1 MRCSFDFYHSIVLTD
16 LQSGTT
22 SGGETLQS
30 GIISLEEFCWLHV
43 SHQIVYLGIKFL
55 FFTVPSDC
63 FMFITHPKSK
73 PGWAMELLSRLLQRQ
88 APTQYF
94 QEKQIDYEGSTTSW
108 LIIRK
113 YLPKQLTSLVNLS
126 LHVESAILKMGKLQQ
141 YCYFKVD
148 PYLVCKLNLDQMMLS
163 IYLAVQSYV
172 HGYYNCYR
180 YCIICYIV

>member
-1 MRCSFDFYHSIVLTD
+1 
-16 LQSGTT
+16 
-22 SGGETLQS
+22 
-30 GIISLEEFCWLHV
+30 
-43 SHQIVYLGIKFL
+43 
-55 FFTVPSDC
+55 
-63 FMFITHPKSK
+63 
-73 PGWAMELLSRLLQRQ
+73 MELLSRLLQRQ

-113 YLPKQLTSLVNLS
+113 YLPKHEGAYRCVATDESGKAFTSCRECYS
-126 LHVESAILKMGKLQQ
+126 IKMGKLQQ

-148 PYLVCKLNLDQMMLS
+148 PYPVCKLNLDQMMLS